1 MIIAGDGQLTDW
13 RPYSNSPA
21 GQKPMGAR
29 IWVNIGLSFSIFS
42 LFAATFH
49 DLLLKVERRLKD
61 VYVTR

>member
-1 MIIAGDGQLTDW
+1 
-13 RPYSNSPA
+13 
-21 GQKPMGAR
+21 MGAR